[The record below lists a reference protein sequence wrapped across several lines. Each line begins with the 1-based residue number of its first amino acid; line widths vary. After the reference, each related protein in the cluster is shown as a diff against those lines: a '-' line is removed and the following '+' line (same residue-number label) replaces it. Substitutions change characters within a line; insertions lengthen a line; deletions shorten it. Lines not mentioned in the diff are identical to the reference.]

1 MRFELLPVAQ
11 AIALFSTSVL
21 ASGTSSS
28 NFTTPGSLGI
38 LRFNPGAEDMHTIL
52 ARAERETPQWQ
63 GFVRAKRSVP
73 STSESRS
80 TPSNLTPRAGTPP
93 GPSAAIIGY
102 LHIRNALDGTS
113 LGYAASAFNSFGE
126 YGPTTS
132 SQRLK
137 VSIDTS
143 MVNQAISI
151 MTTNGQDADLLFMVG
166 ITGFSNDASGLNT
179 GKYNYVYVG
188 AGGQTAVNV
197 SPRSGDNSFSRAT
210 GNPEGIESAILT
222 LLSNQF
228 VLQSNFDIVPFWING
243 DGSKPNTSLGLH
255 ENVLFL
261 TGDQDIFV
269 KTFGSVTWVI
279 LSFEPE
285 LN

>member
-1 MRFELLPVAQ
+1 MRFALLQVAQ
-11 AIALFSTSVL
+11 AVALFKFSTSAL
-21 ASGTSSS
+21 ASDTSSS

-63 GFVRAKRSVP
+63 EFLRAKRSVP

-80 TPSNLTPRAGTPP
+80 TPSNLNPRAGTPP
-93 GPSAAIIGY
+93 GPSEAITGY
-102 LHIRNALDGTS
+102 LHIGSALDGTS
-113 LGYAASAFNSFGE
+113 LGYVASDFNSFGE

-137 VSIDTS
+137 VTIDTS
-143 MVNQAISI
+143 VVNQAISI
-151 MTTNGQDADLLFMVG
+151 TTTVGTASFLNGEDADLLFMVG

-210 GNPEGIESAILT
+210 GNLEGIESAI
-222 LLSNQF
+222 F

-243 DGSKPNTSLGLH
+243 DGSKPNTSLGLY
-255 ENVLFL
+255 ENALFL
-261 TGDQDIFV
+261 TGDQDMFV
-269 KTFGSVTWVI
+269 KTFGSVTWVV
-279 LSFEPE
+279 
-285 LN
+285 

>member
-1 MRFELLPVAQ
+1 MRFALLQVAQ
-11 AIALFSTSVL
+11 VVALFSTSAL
-21 ASGTSSS
+21 ASDTSFS

-63 GFVRAKRSVP
+63 GFLRAKRSVP

-80 TPSNLTPRAGTPP
+80 TPSNLTPRADTPP
-93 GPSAAIIGY
+93 GPSAVITGY
-102 LHIRNALDGTS
+102 LHIRSALDGTS
-113 LGYAASAFNSFGE
+113 LGYVASDFNSFGE

-137 VSIDTS
+137 VTIDTS
-143 MVNQAISI
+143 MVNQTISI
-151 MTTNGQDADLLFMVG
+151 TTTNGQDADLLFMVG

-210 GNPEGIESAILT
+210 GNPEGIESAI
-222 LLSNQF
+222 F

-261 TGDQDIFV
+261 TGDQDMFV
-269 KTFGSVTWVI
+269 KTFGSVTWVV
-279 LSFEPE
+279 
-285 LN
+285 